1 MNEEVGS
8 IGDEAPDWHTQALF
22 FSYNSNNSKPTKDTT
37 MRILVLNG
45 PNLNMLG
52 TREPHIYGAT
62 TLADIE
68 QALTSRAARA
78 NASVYCVQSNHEGV
92 LIDTIQQEHAASHG
106 IIINPGAFTHYS
118 YAIRDALS
126 AVACPVIEV
135 HISNVYKREPFRH
148 HSVIAP
154 IATGQMAGLG
164 WQGYLMALEWLLLT
178 QSHN

>member
-1 MNEEVGS
+1 
-8 IGDEAPDWHTQALF
+8 
-22 FSYNSNNSKPTKDTT
+22 

-62 TLADIE
+62 TLADIAH
-68 QALTSRAARA
+68 ALTERATPHGITMTF
-78 NASVYCVQSNHEGV
+78 VQSNHEGV
-92 LIDTIQQEHAASHG
+92 LIDSIQEHQAMCAG

-126 AVACPVIEV
+126 AVSVPIIEV

-154 IATGQMAGLG
+154 IATGQIAGLG
-164 WQGYLMALEWLLLT
+164 WRGYLHALDWFIEAAAKA
-178 QSHN
+178 